1 MDLGFPLDIFFA
13 SVFLPST
20 SDPALCFRFKN
31 EFSTSAL
38 FCFLLF
44 SRTLLLWEGEQAS
57 LSGSAAGPVR
67 IAVRFYN
74 KRPK

>member
-1 MDLGFPLDIFFA
+1 MDLGFPLDIFFV

-20 SDPALCFRFKN
+20 LDPALCFRFKN

-44 SRTLLLWEGEQAS
+44 SRTLLVGRRAGE
-57 LSGSAAGPVR
+57 L
-67 IAVRFYN
+67 
-74 KRPK
+74 KRLGCWSCAYRCALLQ